1 MANNI
6 FEACKRMR
14 RKNPK
19 IPFPFDS
26 FPIMGS
32 FKNLNYGPFRENIR
46 LFLQEFAE
54 KFEDNAV
61 PGWGHHFVS
70 KRKYHLIIPEVDYW
84 KKPLKDNFLDVRT
97 HILYGLIH
105 CNGYGHL
112 ICING
117 VKAPSNFLS
126 ETDAMNLWD
135 RICSTLCTRKVSV
148 RDEIN
153 LRLLYV
159 VGYGQSWYG
168 KWGYKFSHGTF
179 GVRKGKYESAVEYLR
194 SLNLDKIISDFKNKS
209 RGGRI
214 KQIIN
219 KYRGVVDIPLIT
231 LSDLLKFM
239 LGFGG
244 RARVQGKTENKVVK
258 SSCQHVLKRRDN
270 EEPTS
275 FDALV
280 TSIANSCRWPARR
293 VEHVLKQIVNLLK
306 QNKGG
311 CDGNYGVSRYEMRE
325 ELRKCVGDT
334 GLIDFVLKSV
344 NCFAI
349 GNYVVRRSLNSSTR
363 RFEFSI
369 QEVLEEA
376 EPDCQWPEERVEHAS
391 EVTANILTENSDEEN
406 TMPWRELQDK
416 ARECLGETQPIDCVV
431 HSMDNPMIRNQSISR
446 TRKPSTNKFE
456 LPIQGLIKDAQ
467 NDTMECSV
475 AEDALYLYR
484 SVLFGYRDTHPLSLA
499 TKAIMDS
506 KYFVKEWCFKE
517 HNLDPLIALSC
528 LFLPSFDELET
539 ELMRPLSP
547 AVVVAVP
554 LSSTIGELKVVAQ
567 AAFRD
572 TYCIMDKFVASQI
585 GGLKK
590 IDENKVVCHSIEPS
604 SPVWVRGSGLDL
616 GTTLRYED
624 GAQRL
629 TVDCCCGAKYD
640 DGERLATCEVCNV
653 SQHTR
658 CSGIAEKE
666 GALSDFL
673 CSDCVAVSRRK

>member
-1 MANNI
+1 
-6 FEACKRMR
+6 
-14 RKNPK
+14 
-19 IPFPFDS
+19 
-26 FPIMGS
+26 MGS

-61 PGWGHHFVS
+61 PGMASWS
-70 KRKYHLIIPEVDYW
+70 TLLINE
-84 KKPLKDNFLDVRT
+84 KKGIVFSSTPLKKPLSNLLTRSAITANSVPLKDNFLDVRT

-126 ETDAMNLWD
+126 ETDAMNIWD

-159 VGYGQSWYG
+159 VGYGQSW
-168 KWGYKFSHGTF
+168 
-179 GVRKGKYESAVEYLR
+179 KGKYESAVEYLR

-209 RGGRI
+209 KGGRI

-219 KYRGVVDIPLIT
+219 KYRGVADIPLIT

-244 RARVQGKTENKVVK
+244 RARVQGKIENKVVK

-376 EPDCQWPEERVEHAS
+376 EPDCQWPE
-391 EVTANILTENSDEEN
+391 
-406 TMPWRELQDK
+406 
-416 ARECLGETQPIDCVV
+416 
-431 HSMDNPMIRNQSISR
+431 
-446 TRKPSTNKFE
+446 
-456 LPIQGLIKDAQ
+456 
-467 NDTMECSV
+467 
-475 AEDALYLYR
+475 
-484 SVLFGYRDTHPLSLA
+484 
-499 TKAIMDS
+499 
-506 KYFVKEWCFKE
+506 KE
-517 HNLDPLIALSC
+517 
-528 LFLPSFDELET
+528 
-539 ELMRPLSP
+539 
-547 AVVVAVP
+547 
-554 LSSTIGELKVVAQ
+554 
-567 AAFRD
+567 
-572 TYCIMDKFVASQI
+572 
-585 GGLKK
+585 
-590 IDENKVVCHSIEPS
+590 
-604 SPVWVRGSGLDL
+604 
-616 GTTLRYED
+616 
-624 GAQRL
+624 
-629 TVDCCCGAKYD
+629 
-640 DGERLATCEVCNV
+640 
-653 SQHTR
+653 
-658 CSGIAEKE
+658 
-666 GALSDFL
+666 
-673 CSDCVAVSRRK
+673 